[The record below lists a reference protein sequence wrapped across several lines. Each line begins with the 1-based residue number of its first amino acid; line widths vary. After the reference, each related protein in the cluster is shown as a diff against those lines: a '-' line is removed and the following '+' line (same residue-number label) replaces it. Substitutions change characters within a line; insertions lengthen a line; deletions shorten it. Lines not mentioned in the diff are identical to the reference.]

1 METPTPKIL
10 YFFWLNY
17 LFYQNNVYLCIVKGW
32 QQQNNQLNLYTMKTS
47 TYILRPVTDLN
58 DMVMYYEFVRKEDD
72 AILRASADYDF
83 LLAYAEGYTTARN
96 SSFIVE

>member
-1 METPTPKIL
+1 MDTPTPKIL

-32 QQQNNQLNLYTMKTS
+32 QKQDNQLNLYTMKTS

>member
-1 METPTPKIL
+1 
-10 YFFWLNY
+10 
-17 LFYQNNVYLCIVKGW
+17 
-32 QQQNNQLNLYTMKTS
+32 MKTS
-47 TYILRPVTDLN
+47 TYILRPVTDIN

-96 SSFIVE
+96 SSFIVESSTRGGRPPHNTIRL

>member
-1 METPTPKIL
+1 MANPLWKDYYVTLGTDDGIIFRIVVGENTIYTGKSHIRPGETENRIR
-10 YFFWLNY
+10 
-17 LFYQNNVYLCIVKGW
+17 I
-32 QQQNNQLNLYTMKTS
+32 
-47 TYILRPVTDLN
+47 N
-58 DMVMYYEFVRKEDD
+58 DMVLYYEFVRKEDD

>member
-1 METPTPKIL
+1 METTTPQIL

-47 TYILRPVTDLN
+47 TYILRPVTDIN
-58 DMVMYYEFVRKEDD
+58 DMVLYYEFVRKEDD

>member
-1 METPTPKIL
+1 M
-10 YFFWLNY
+10 Y
-17 LFYQNNVYLCIVKGW
+17 YLCINNNKGTT
-32 QQQNNQLNLYTMKTS
+32 LNLYTMKTS
-47 TYILRPVTDLN
+47 TYILRPVTDIN
-58 DMVMYYEFVRKEDD
+58 DMVLYYEFVRKEDD